1 MLEAESSSSDTDSSD
16 DDSDSD
22 TDSDTDSDDD
32 SGSDASEDG
41 KVHGAPAI
49 TGDEGNTASAEE
61 VNDSMSK
68 AFVRTRLLSILTDG
82 T

>member
-1 MLEAESSSSDTDSSD
+1 MTN
-16 DDSDSD
+16 
-22 TDSDTDSDDD
+22 
-32 SGSDASEDG
+32 EDG

-49 TGDEGNTASAEE
+49 TDDEGNTASAEE

-68 AFVRTRLLSILTDG
+68 AFVRTRFSSILTDD